1 MKKCFYVL
9 PIISLFFSCSTEP
22 KEILVKRE
30 HVTVTNTK
38 QVIADKMVE
47 MEISGMSCEMGCG
60 GSIRKALKE
69 TGGVH
74 RVQYDFVEG
83 RTKQTAKISF
93 DSKLVNV
100 DQMVK
105 LIEELN
111 DQQFSVGKTSST
123 GIK

>member
-83 RTKQTAKISF
+83 RAQQTAKISF

-111 DQQFSVGKTSST
+111 DRQFSVGKTSPR